1 MNSRLHGNMPEQLN
15 NIAEI
20 SSEDDV
26 PDELAVQLNPTLLNK
41 IIRLLWKPLQSSST
55 LAFSSRSFLRK
66 VSCDSTLK
74 RTIGADKFGLGP
86 TPLVNPDY

>member
-26 PDELAVQLNPTLLNK
+26 PDELAVQLNPSLLNK
-41 IIRLLWKPLQSSST
+41 IIQLPWKPLQSST
-55 LAFSSRSFLRK
+55 QAFSSRFVLRR

-74 RTIGADKFGLGP
+74 RTIGADKFGLGL